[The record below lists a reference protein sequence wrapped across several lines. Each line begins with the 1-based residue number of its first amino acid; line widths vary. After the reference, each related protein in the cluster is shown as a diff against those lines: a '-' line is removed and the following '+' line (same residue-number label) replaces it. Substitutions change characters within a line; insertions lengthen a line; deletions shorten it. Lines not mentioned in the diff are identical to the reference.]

1 MIHDEVSRRDWM
13 LASSVGLLAL
23 WPEIL
28 AAQEHAHHAA
38 ATPGT
43 AFTYFDRATATEIEA
58 IAAQIIPTDE
68 TPGAREAGVIYFID
82 HALSTFDQESQEH
95 YKTGLSELESKRAT
109 MFPGSKSIAALQ
121 PDQQLA
127 LVKSIDGTPFFETVR
142 THTIIGFLNS
152 PDQGGNRDYIGW
164 KLLGMDHQMVYQPPF
179 GYYDAEASKE
189 GTR

>member
-1 MIHDEVSRRDWM
+1 MIHDEVSRREWM
-13 LASSVGLLAL
+13 LASSLGLLAL

-28 AAQEHAHHAA
+28 AAQEHARHAA

-43 AFTYFDRATATEIEA
+43 TFTYFDPATAAEIEA
-58 IAAQIIPTDE
+58 IAGQIIPTDE
-68 TPGAREAGVIYFID
+68 TPGAREAGVIHFID
-82 HALSTFDQESQEH
+82 HALSTFDQESRRY
-95 YKTGLSELESKRAT
+95 YKAGLAELQTKRAA

-121 PDQQLA
+121 PDQQLV

-179 GYYDAEASKE
+179 GYYDAEARKE

>member
-1 MIHDEVSRRDWM
+1 MIHDEVSRREWM

-43 AFTYFDRATATEIEA
+43 AFSYFDHATAAEIEA

-82 HALSTFDQESQEH
+82 HALSTFDKESQEH
-95 YKTGLSELESKRAT
+95 YKTGLPEVQAKRAT
-109 MFPGSKSIAALQ
+109 MFPGSTSIAALK
-121 PDQQLA
+121 PEQQLA

-152 PDQGGNRDYIGW
+152 PDEGGNRDYVGW
-164 KLLGMDHQMVYQPPF
+164 KLLGMDPKMVYQPPF
-179 GYYDAEASKE
+179 GYYDAEAQRE

>member
-1 MIHDEVSRRDWM
+1 MIHDDVSRREWM
-13 LASSVGLLAL
+13 LASSLGLLAL
-23 WPEIL
+23 WPEVL
-28 AAQEHAHHAA
+28 AAQEHARHAA

-43 AFTYFDRATATEIEA
+43 GFTYFDPATAAEIEA
-58 IAAQIIPTDE
+58 IAGQIIPTDE

-82 HALSTFDQESQEH
+82 HALSTFDQESQQY
-95 YKTGLSELESKRAT
+95 YKIGLAELQTKRAV

-121 PDQQLA
+121 PEQQLA
-127 LVKSIDGTPFFETVR
+127 LVKSIEETPFFETVR
-142 THTIIGFLNS
+142 THAIIGFLNS

-179 GYYDAEASKE
+179 GYYDAEARKE

>member
-1 MIHDEVSRRDWM
+1 MIHDEVSRREWM
-13 LASSVGLLAL
+13 LASSLGLLAL

-28 AAQEHAHHAA
+28 AAQDHARHAA

-43 AFTYFDRATATEIEA
+43 AFTYFDRQTAAEIEA
-58 IAAQIIPTDE
+58 IAAQIIPADE

-82 HALSTFDQESQEH
+82 HALGTFDKDSQEP
-95 YKTGLSELESKRAT
+95 YKSGLADLQAKRAA
-109 MFPGSKSIAALQ
+109 MFPGSTSIAALK
-121 PDQQLA
+121 PEQQLA

-164 KLLGMDHQMVYQPPF
+164 KLLGMDQRMVYQPPF
-179 GYYDAEASKE
+179 GYYDAEAHRE

>member
-1 MIHDEVSRRDWM
+1 MIHDDVSRREWM
-13 LASSVGLLAL
+13 LASSFGLLAL

-28 AAQEHAHHAA
+28 AAQEHARHAA
-38 ATPGT
+38 ATLGT
-43 AFTYFDRATATEIEA
+43 AFTYFDPATAAEIEA
-58 IAAQIIPTDE
+58 IAGQIIPTDE

-82 HALSTFDQESQEH
+82 HALSTFDKESQEH
-95 YKTGLSELESKRAT
+95 YKTGLAELQSQRAA

-121 PDQQLA
+121 PEQQLA

-179 GYYDAEASKE
+179 GYYDAQARKE

>member
-1 MIHDEVSRRDWM
+1 MINEEPSRREW
-13 LASSVGLLAL
+13 LLGSSLGLLAL

-28 AAQEHAHHAA
+28 AAQEHAHQAA

-43 AFTYFDRATATEIEA
+43 AFKYFDHGTAAEVEA

-82 HALSTFDQESQEH
+82 HALNTFDQESRQH
-95 YKTGLSELESKRAT
+95 YKAGLADLQAKRAK
-109 MFPGSKSIAALQ
+109 MFPGSTSIAALKPQ
-121 PDQQLA
+121 QQLA

-152 PDQGGNRDYIGW
+152 PDEGGNRNFVGW
-164 KLLGMDHQMVYQPPF
+164 KLLGMDPSMVYQPPF
-179 GYYDAEASKE
+179 GYYDAEARKE

>member
-1 MIHDEVSRRDWM
+1 MAMLHDKVSRREWM
-13 LASSVGLLAL
+13 LASSLGLLAL

-28 AAQEHAHHAA
+28 AAQEHARHAA
-38 ATPGT
+38 ATPGA
-43 AFTYFDRATATEIEA
+43 AFTYFDPATAAEIEA
-58 IAAQIIPTDE
+58 IAGQIIPTDE
-68 TPGAREAGVIYFID
+68 TPGAREAGVIYVID
-82 HALSTFDQESQEH
+82 HALSTFDNESQQH
-95 YKTGLSELESKRAT
+95 YKTGLAELQSKRAA
-109 MFPGSKSIAALQ
+109 MFPGSKSIAALK

-179 GYYDAEASKE
+179 GYL
-189 GTR
+189 

>member
-1 MIHDEVSRRDWM
+1 MNHDEFSRREWI
-13 LASSVGLLAL
+13 LASSLGLLAV
-23 WPEIL
+23 WPEVV
-28 AAQEHAHHAA
+28 AAQEHARHAA

-43 AFTYFDRATATEIEA
+43 AFSYFNQETAAEIEA

-82 HALSTFDQESQEH
+82 HALSTFDKESQEH
-95 YKTGLSELESKRAT
+95 YKTGLAELQAKRAS
-109 MFPGSKSIAALQ
+109 MFPGSTSVAALK
-121 PDQQLA
+121 PEQQLA

-152 PDQGGNRDYIGW
+152 PDEGGNRDYVGW
-164 KLLGMDHQMVYQPPF
+164 KLLGMDPRMVYQPPF
-179 GYYDAEASKE
+179 GYYDAEAQKE

>member
-1 MIHDEVSRRDWM
+1 MTHDEVSRREWI
-13 LASSVGLLAL
+13 LGSSVGLLAL

-28 AAQEHAHHAA
+28 AAQEHAHRAA

-43 AFTYFDRATATEIEA
+43 TFTYFHHQTAAEVEA

-82 HALSTFDQESQEH
+82 HALSTFDRESQDH
-95 YKTGLSELESKRAT
+95 YKTGLADLQAKRAA
-109 MFPGSKSIAALQ
+109 MFPGSANIAALQ
-121 PDQQLA
+121 PEQQLA

-152 PDQGGNRDYIGW
+152 PDEGGNRDYIGW
-164 KLLGMDHQMVYQPPF
+164 KLLGMDPKMVYQPPF
-179 GYYDAEASKE
+179 GYYDAEARKE